1 MQPAARAPLA
11 SNGADLGSAFEVTA
25 ARGRRVPI
33 WSDTDFLAA
42 VRSGDFK
49 ATPWRPDDLTP
60 NGLDLRIGHVL
71 VVGQM
76 EAPQDSG
83 TVTIPP
89 GARFAIGTQEYLEM
103 PAAAVGSLWIRSS
116 YARRGVLASFGKVD
130 AGFHGN
136 LTVGCFNASH
146 ESLAIAIGDRFCQIV
161 LEDLKSPPQA
171 AYAQKSGNY
180 QGQRGVTLSK

>member
-1 MQPAARAPLA
+1 MA
-11 SNGADLGSAFEVTA
+11 
-25 ARGRRVPI
+25 I

-42 VRSGDFK
+42 VDAGTFG
-49 ATPWRPDDLTP
+49 AEPWNPEDLTP

-71 VVGQM
+71 IVGDH
-76 EAPQDSG
+76 EEPITEGA
-83 TVTIPP
+83 VTIPP
-89 GARFAIGTQEYLEM
+89 GRRFALGTAEFLKM
-103 PAAAVGSLWIRSS
+103 PVDAVGSLWIRSS

-146 ESLAIAIGDRFCQIV
+146 EAIEIPVGDRFCQIV

-171 AYAQKSGNY
+171 AYAEKSGNY
-180 QGQRGVTLSK
+180 QGQTGVTLA